1 LFLIFNF
8 SPENK
13 EELYNLWH
21 SSAQNIVEKV
31 FGVLKKRWNI
41 LVRPLQFSMEIQVE
55 IPPGLAV
62 THNFIMDN
70 DPHDIDH
77 YLTGNLEDDL
87 DPNPGVVN
95 GSGTLARQSV
105 S

>member
-1 LFLIFNF
+1 MIFNF

-21 SSAQNIVEKV
+21 SSAWNIVERV
-31 FGVLKKRWNI
+31 FGILKKHWNI
-41 LVRPLQFSMEIQVE
+41 LVQPPQFSMEIQVE
-55 IPPGLAV
+55 IPPGLAA

-105 S
+105 P